1 MSNKSPLE
9 LMFLESRAKGF
20 KTVKMKIAGLLF
32 KLAPDS
38 GRNPGAIYIT
48 GVADKEYRGKI
59 INNSLYKNDKLT
71 QEEVIIVLD
80 TMANPKDWMMQ
91 EGHKTGQCCVC
102 GRPLI
107 NKYSVKYGIGPICA
121 EKFGFVVD
129 EADMEDEIDIDL
141 I

>member
-1 MSNKSPLE
+1 MTTKSPLE
-9 LMFLESRAKGF
+9 VMFLESRAKGY

-48 GVADKEYRGKI
+48 GVEDKEYRGKI
-59 INNSLYKNDKLT
+59 INNQLFKNSQLT
-71 QEEVIIVLD
+71 QEEVILVLD
-80 TMANPKDWMMQ
+80 TMSNPRSGMMN
-91 EGHKTGQCCVC
+91 EGHKSGQCCVC

-121 EKFGFVVD
+121 EKFGFVIDESDLSDEVD
-129 EADMEDEIDIDL
+129 IDIL
-141 I
+141 